1 MQIQL
6 SPDSFP
12 SPADSARVLLVG
24 LGRQGCP
31 TALMLAVAGVGQ
43 VLILDDCPL
52 RGTDRRITQSATT
65 RRAGSLRKA
74 PRGGLH
80 WGEGRYA
87 PDLRNEGD

>member
-1 MQIQL
+1 MQIQR

-52 RGTDRRITQSATT
+52 RGTDRRITQLDWA
-65 RRAGSLRKA
+65 LCDRKLCALLAETA
-74 PRGGLH
+74 P
-80 WGEGRYA
+80 
-87 PDLRNEGD
+87 